1 MSKLSDQAIEDLQY
15 LLLDQI
21 KKDWSLYGIES
32 HRLVGIYHE
41 LLPSFVDVNARQSG
55 TERGTAEYAAARRK
69 ARADSLARLDRAQA
83 RRQRHAR

>member
-1 MSKLSDQAIEDLQY
+1 MPKLSDTAVDDLQH
-15 LLLDQI
+15 LLLDLI
-21 KKDWSLYGIES
+21 RKDWSLYGIES

-55 TERGTAEYAAARRK
+55 TERGTPEYAAARRR